1 VKIAIPRMGETVAP
15 CFEYCATMAIFTVA
29 DHGDVQQRGDD
40 RQRRGAPVLLS
51 QVDFPL
57 QSREPFDRVRLLRDQ
72 KVDTVICGGMQ
83 SFYEDV
89 LRASGFEVISWV
101 SGLVEDLLALYLKGA
116 LVPGTELPGDCGPDL
131 YSMDR
136 KTEH

>member
-1 VKIAIPRMGETVAP
+1 VKVAIPRMGESVAP
-15 CFEYCATMAIFTVA
+15 CFEYCATMAIFDVA
-29 DHGDVQQRGDD
+29 GS
-40 RQRRGAPVLLS
+40 GAVE

-83 SFYEDV
+83 AFYEDL

-101 SGLVEDLLALYLKGA
+101 SGFVEDLLAMHLRGE
-116 LVPGTELPGDCGPDL
+116 LVSGTELPGDCGPDFM
-131 YSMDR
+131 SMDR
-136 KTEH
+136 ITEH

>member
-1 VKIAIPRMGETVAP
+1 MRVAIPRMGETVAP

-29 DHGDVQQRGDD
+29 DS
-40 RQRRGAPVLLS
+40 GAVE

-83 SFYEDV
+83 AFYEDM
-89 LRASGFEVISWV
+89 LKAAGFEVISWV
-101 SGLVEDLLALYLKGA
+101 EGAVDHLLALYIRGE
-116 LVPGTELPGDCGPDL
+116 LVPGTELPGDCGPDHTP
-131 YSMDR
+131 MQQM
-136 KTEH
+136 TEQ

>member
-1 VKIAIPRMGETVAP
+1 MGETVAP
-15 CFEYCATMAIFTVA
+15 CFEVCATMAIFTVS
-29 DHGDVQQRGDD
+29 DSGGVE
-40 RQRRGAPVLLS
+40 

-89 LRASGFEVISWV
+89 LKASGFEVISWV
-101 SGLVEDLLALYLKGA
+101 SGLVEDLLALYLAGG
-116 LVPGTELPGDCGPDL
+116 LEPGTELPGNCGPDAF
-131 YSMDR
+131 SMNR
-136 KTEH
+136 MTEH